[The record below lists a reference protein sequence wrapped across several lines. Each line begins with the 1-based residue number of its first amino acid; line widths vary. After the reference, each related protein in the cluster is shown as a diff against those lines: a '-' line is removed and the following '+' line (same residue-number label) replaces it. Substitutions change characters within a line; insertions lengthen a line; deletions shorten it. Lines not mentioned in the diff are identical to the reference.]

1 MENVTVV
8 LVHGAWHGAWCWS
21 ALQAELDQR
30 GIASI
35 AVDLP
40 GHGASTAPLGDLHGD
55 AAAVAAVVDRID
67 GDVVLVGHSYGGGV
81 ISVAG
86 ALSPRVRHLV
96 YLAAYVLDATDSV
109 SRVGLLADVAPEPS
123 TLLGAAIQDRKSTR
137 LNSSH

>member
-67 GDVVLVGHSYGGGV
+67 GDVVLVGHSYEIGRAHV
-81 ISVAG
+81 
-86 ALSPRVRHLV
+86 
-96 YLAAYVLDATDSV
+96 
-109 SRVGLLADVAPEPS
+109 
-123 TLLGAAIQDRKSTR
+123 
-137 LNSSH
+137 